1 MGLKD
6 ILKRKLQ
13 NSEEFKEMQ
22 RQDRLRE
29 ILEERKKSS
38 NERELE
44 RFIKE
49 RREEE
54 VKNELTKFRKEKKSE
69 MFKSNILSKE
79 NIFKGGNSIMKQDKS
94 ILTNNNKLFNMKKGC
109 SKKNQKGMFFK

>member
-13 NSEEFKEMQ
+13 NSEEFKELQ

-29 ILEERKKSS
+29 ILEERKKSA

-49 RREEE
+49 KREDEI
-54 VKNELTKFRKEKKSE
+54 KNELAHFRTEQKKN
-69 MFKSNILSKE
+69 MLKTNILSKE
-79 NIFKGGNSIMKQDKS
+79 NMFKGGSSIMKQDRS
-94 ILTNNNKLFNMKKGC
+94 ILTNNNKLLSMKRGCGKKSKG
-109 SKKNQKGMFFK
+109 GMFFK